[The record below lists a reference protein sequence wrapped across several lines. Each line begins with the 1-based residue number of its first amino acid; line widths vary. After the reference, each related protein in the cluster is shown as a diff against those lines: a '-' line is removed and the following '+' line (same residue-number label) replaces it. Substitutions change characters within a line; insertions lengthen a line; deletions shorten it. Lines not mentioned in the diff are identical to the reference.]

1 MVGCQ
6 VKTRHCESPRG
17 DAERGGR
24 GSVRLTDQSRP
35 YAHILEQEIERGLVE
50 LERPAVGLLLSG
62 LSAGLDVGFSVLL
75 MGVMASLFADQGEM
89 VAHLAVSAAY
99 PVGFIFVI
107 AGRSELFTEHTTLAV
122 LPVLARR
129 SRVGRLARVWLLVF
143 VANVVGAFLFGTV
156 VALIGPALGVIDRS
170 VLVDLG
176 RELTEHAWH
185 TTLVS
190 AVLAGWMMG
199 LLSWLVTASED
210 TVSKILIIVV
220 ITGGIGLASL
230 HHCILG
236 TAELAAAWWAETGM
250 ATETARKSVE
260 TGALATLGNAFGG
273 VIFVALLKFSHARR
287 SGPSAPEIDRD
298 TGDSE

>member
-1 MVGCQ
+1 M
-6 VKTRHCESPRG
+6 TDSSP
-17 DAERGGR
+17 
-24 GSVRLTDQSRP
+24 P
-35 YAHILEQEIERGLVE
+35 YAHILEREIERGLVE

-75 MGVMASLFADQGEM
+75 MGVMASLFAEHSET
-89 VAHLAVSAAY
+89 VAHLAVAAAY

-129 SRVGRLARVWLLVF
+129 SRVARLARVWLLVF

-156 VALIGPALGVIDRS
+156 VALVGPALGVIDRS
-170 VLVDLG
+170 ALIGLG
-176 RELTEHAWH
+176 RELTEHTWYI
-185 TTLVS
+185 TLVS

-236 TAELAAAWWAETGM
+236 TAELAAAWWAEPGM
-250 ATETARKSVE
+250 AAESARASVRTA
-260 TGALATLGNAFGG
+260 GLATLGNAFGG
-273 VIFVALLKFSHARR
+273 VFFVALLKFSHARR

-298 TGDSE
+298 AEDSE